1 MDNNS
6 VFKLYP
12 VRTAPFFALGIL
24 FAANGGVTAVI
35 MMILSA
41 LLCIALSFSARKLL
55 ASAIALCLGMVS
67 ISCYNH
73 FVREPVLAASGT
85 TQTLTCT
92 VTNIRNLGGY
102 SLYSCN
108 TTVNGAS
115 TVISFFEEAEFMIG
129 DEITADI
136 ALKKLQRTY
145 EAERQYL
152 SGTVKEIHS
161 CVHPEFCL
169 ERSLHEYR
177 TELCEDIAA
186 NVSGDGKE
194 LVKGLIFGDTSGF
207 SSELRQSARISGVMH
222 FTAVSGMHFV
232 IIMTVLLELSG
243 TKRPKLRALTAIA
256 YIPLAV
262 MFFGAEPTVL
272 RAGIMLILH
281 YCGGLFNRK
290 AESLNSLCVAVLAMT
305 VFTPYVM
312 LSAGFQMSVLG
323 VFGVS
328 VVGSRCNRFISLY
341 TRKLTVFIRKIIESV
356 VTSACAVICIA
367 PVSIY
372 CFGGVSLI
380 GVFATVLL
388 APLFTLILTFA
399 VFFAVTG
406 IDAVLIP
413 VSLLMNAA
421 YQLIMTLGSCSAFWL
436 AMESR
441 FAPMLAG
448 ACAVGLSL
456 AMLIPKKLLDKG
468 LIAAG
473 AAIAASLVLCI
484 VSALT
489 RYKVDFVSDGTSG
502 AAVICEQSTATILIC
517 GGGAELSDGLSD
529 CLMRNGI
536 THIELIAASELQPAG
551 AGLVSALYRLYPIDA
566 VSTNENAAEYIL
578 QSCPDSAVTTQ
589 LIKEISVNDIT
600 LACAKAGDTEC
611 TADIVLYS
619 GYKMSEPQY
628 GAGLPLYVSS
638 RQNILPENGINIY
651 DTEFEISLEN

>member
-6 VFKLYP
+6 IFKLYP
-12 VRTAPFFALGIL
+12 VRIAPFFALGIL
-24 FAANGGVTAVI
+24 FAAGGGITTIILIVLAV
-35 MMILSA
+35 
-41 LLCIALSFSARKLL
+41 LLCIALAFSFKKLL

-67 ISCYNH
+67 ISCYNYV
-73 FVREPVLAASGT
+73 VREPVLAASGT

-92 VTNIRNLGGY
+92 VTDIRNFSGY
-102 SLYSCN
+102 SLYGCE
-108 TTVNGAS
+108 TTVNGVP

-129 DEITADI
+129 DVVTADI
-136 ALKKLQRTY
+136 ALEKLQKTY

-161 CVHPEFCL
+161 HTRPEFSL
-169 ERSLHEYR
+169 ERALYEYR
-177 TELCEDIAA
+177 TELCENITA

-194 LVKGLIFGDTSGF
+194 LVKGLIFGDTGGF
-207 SSELRQSARISGVMH
+207 SPELRQSAKISGVMH

-290 AESLNSLCVAVLAMT
+290 AESLNSLCVAIFVMT

-328 VVGSRCNRFISLY
+328 VVGSRCNRLISLY
-341 TRKLTVFIRKIIESV
+341 TRRLPLFVRKIIESV
-356 VTSACAVICIA
+356 VTSSCAVICIA

-388 APLFTLILTFA
+388 TPVFTLILTFA
-399 VFFAVTG
+399 VLFAVTG
-406 IDAVLIP
+406 IEAALIP
-413 VSLLMNAA
+413 VSLLINAA
-421 YQLIMTLGSCSAFWL
+421 YHLITVLGSSSAFWL
-436 AMESR
+436 AMENELS
-441 FAPMLAG
+441 PILAG
-448 ACAVGLSL
+448 VCVIGFSA
-456 AMLIPKKLLDKG
+456 AMLFPKKLLDKG
-468 LIAAG
+468 LITAG
-473 AAIAASLVLCI
+473 AAVAVSLALCV
-484 VSALT
+484 VSTFT
-489 RYKVDFVSDGTSG
+489 RHKVDFVSDGTSG
-502 AAVICEQSTATILIC
+502 AAVICERSNATIMIS
-517 GGGAELSDGLSD
+517 GSGAELSDALSD

-536 THIELIAASELQPAG
+536 TRIELIAASELQPAG
-551 AGLVSALYRLYPIDA
+551 ARLISALYRLYPIEQ
-566 VSTNENAAEYIL
+566 VSTNETAAEYIL
-578 QSCPDSAVTTQ
+578 QSCPDSDVTTQ
-589 LIKEISVNDIT
+589 LVKEISVGDISF
-600 LACAKAGDTEC
+600 ACAKAGDTEC

-619 GYKMSEPQY
+619 GYKMSEPKY